1 LDDIRAKEYGKMVN
15 DAKNTKD
22 NKKMTPKSSLLSPKK
37 KKVQKPAAKPDK
49 NSDIDWFQNHLQTTE
64 SDEEQLQAL
73 KEHMHHIEKME
84 NKVSTFFTNELDT
97 LSYQE
102 FSSIL
107 DDHNIRDKI
116 AIRLLEE
123 DAVKSRKRLI

>member
-1 LDDIRAKEYGKMVN
+1 MVN

-22 NKKMTPKSSLLSPKK
+22 NKKTTPKSSLLSPKK
-37 KKVQKPAAKPDK
+37 KVQKPAAKPGK
-49 NSDIDWFQNHLQTTE
+49 NVDADWFQNHLFTTE

-73 KEHMHHIEKME
+73 KDHMHDIEKME
-84 NKVSTFFTNELDT
+84 DKVSTFFTDELNT

-102 FSSIL
+102 FSSTL
-107 DDHNIRDKI
+107 NDHNIRDKI